1 MKRLSVLLLFL
12 FAASAAFAGSSPFGV
27 RGGLASSPDQLILGA
42 HMQVYD
48 LSPEAKIV
56 PNVELGFGDD
66 WTIYSLNAALLY
78 TFLSSDM
85 SGFKP
90 YAGGE
95 LGLNRVSYDIELFGQ
110 TESFDETKLV
120 INGVAGL
127 KKMLNDRQELRL
139 EFKLGLSDWA
149 HDFKILAGL
158 TFF

>member
-1 MKRLSVLLLFL
+1 MKRLTILLVFL
-12 FAASAAFAGSSPFGV
+12 LTATTAIAGSHPFGV
-27 RGGLASSPDQLILGA
+27 RGGLASSPDQLVLGA

-66 WTIYSLNAALLY
+66 WNIYSFNAALLY

-95 LGLNRVSYDIELFGQ
+95 LGINMVSYDIEFLGQ
-110 TESFDETKLV
+110 TQSFDETKLV

-149 HDFKILAGL
+149 HDFKVLAGL

>member
-1 MKRLSVLLLFL
+1 MKRLTILLVFL
-12 FAASAAFAGSSPFGV
+12 LTATTAIAGSHPFGV

-48 LSPEAKIV
+48 LSPEAKII
-56 PNVELGFGDD
+56 PNVELSFGEDI
-66 WTIYSLNAALLY
+66 TIIAVQGAVLY

-95 LGLNRVSYDIELFGQ
+95 IGLNRWSWDYAGYSAST
-110 TESFDETKLV
+110 TEIG
-120 INGVAGL
+120 INGIAGL
-127 KKMLNDRQELRL
+127 KKMLNNRQELML
-139 EFKLGLSDWA
+139 EFKLGLSDNTP
-149 HDFKILAGL
+149 DFKVLAGL